1 MDTFVLQ
8 AIAAEL
14 NGNILGARL
23 ERISQVDPHT
33 VTLFFSGSGKRGRC
47 LLVSADPAHPRVH
60 LTADPPQS
68 LPEAPTFCRT
78 LRKYL
83 GGLRLTRA
91 AAGDWER
98 VLQFSFERGRGP
110 GGGDSFALMAE
121 VMGRWSN
128 LVLLNGATGEI
139 LEAKRLVPPAPHTA
153 RPLER
158 GGRYRLPP
166 EQKKASPGVLTK
178 EAILEMMREADLR
191 SATREEFAGWLVRSV
206 TGVSP
211 ALARELARASSAD
224 EEWAGAADA
233 LMGAIES
240 YRKKE
245 FTPAWLLGEGGD
257 PVGLSAAR
265 IAGSD
270 AASYRVFDSMNDAAD
285 AFYGRLVKGA
295 RLGERKRKVSK
306 MLRRVQERIRGS
318 IEAVRGDL
326 ESAGEAEAV
335 LRKGELLLEHLG
347 EVKEKAKIFSARTPD
362 GPVEIA
368 LDPKLTPS
376 ENAQKYFR
384 RYKKLK
390 RRASTGLARLGE
402 MKDEE
407 AFVGSLTFDLE
418 TADDVEDLDGVEE
431 ALAQAGYAG
440 RGREKKRKED
450 ARTKGRQAVRTRPY
464 RRFVSPAGW
473 EAIVGK
479 NAMGNDELL
488 RRVGRASDTW
498 FHARGVPGS
507 HVLLR
512 RADDGPVVEPD
523 GEILAQAAAFA
534 AYFSRGR
541 TDSKLAVAYLRFSRL
556 RRPKGGRPGQ
566 VLIGG
571 HETIL
576 VSPDLGKR
584 LCEEWEEVSS

>member
-14 NGNILGARL
+14 SANILGARL
-23 ERISQVDPHT
+23 DRISQVDPHT
-33 VTLFFSGSGKRGRC
+33 ITLFFSGAGKRGRC

-60 LTADPPQS
+60 LTADPPPS

-83 GGLRLTRA
+83 GGLRLTRV
-91 AAGDWER
+91 AAGEWER
-98 VLQFSFERGRGP
+98 VLQFSFERSRGP

-158 GGRYRLPP
+158 GGRYQLPP
-166 EQKKASPGVLTK
+166 EQKKVSPDTLSK
-178 EAILEMMREADLR
+178 DAILEMMREADLR
-191 SATREEFAGWLVRSV
+191 SATREEFAKWLVRSV

-211 ALARELARASSAD
+211 ALARELSRASCAD
-224 EEWAGAADA
+224 ADWAGAADA
-233 LMGAIES
+233 LMGAVES

-257 PVGLSAAR
+257 PVGLNAAR
-265 IAGSD
+265 IAGGD
-270 AASYRVFDSMNDAAD
+270 AASYRSFSSMNEAAD
-285 AFYGRLVKGA
+285 AFYGSLVKDA
-295 RLGERKRKVSK
+295 QLNERKKRVSK
-306 MLRRVQERIRGS
+306 MLRRAQERIRGS
-318 IEAVRGDL
+318 MEAVRGDL
-326 ESAGEAEAV
+326 ESAREAEAF

-347 EVKEKAKIFSARTPD
+347 KVKEKAKVFSVRAAD

-390 RRASTGLARLGE
+390 RRASTGLARLQE
-402 MKDEE
+402 MKGEE
-407 AFVGSLTFDLE
+407 AFVGGLAFDLE

-431 ALAQAGYAG
+431 ALSQAGYAG
-440 RGREKKRKED
+440 RRGEKKRKED
-450 ARTKGRQAVRTRPY
+450 ARRKGRQAVRARPY
-464 RRFVSPAGW
+464 RRFVSPSGW

-479 NAMGNDELL
+479 NAMGNDALL
-488 RRVGRASDTW
+488 RRVGRASDMW
-498 FHARGVPGS
+498 FHARVVPGS

-512 RADDGPVVEPD
+512 RAGNVPAAEPD
-523 GEILAQAAAFA
+523 GETLAQAAAFA

-541 TDSKLAVAYLRFSRL
+541 TDSKLEVAYLPFTSL

-566 VLIGG
+566 VLLGR

-576 VSPDLGKR
+576 VDPDMGRR
-584 LCEEWEEVSS
+584 LCAEWEEVSS